1 MHTQTTNCCPDCG
14 RIAEKETKGSG
25 GGTQKEIVSNVQMT
39 ADQIKAL
46 RDRLKTLQ
54 SDVDK
59 SIDDAL
65 SDSEISDVLNKTRD
79 ALISMSLDE
88 VEEDKR
94 NYGVPSTEFITA
106 RNKLRSELER
116 LQSLLEAEYVDGQRS
131 GRPTV
136 RQWITAS
143 TPMQQ
148 LSIFRR
154 HIADDVDETGIEVVG
169 LLDQSGSMSGI
180 MDHASQATWS
190 IASAVRMTNN
200 KSTMIGFDHDA
211 RILIGRK
218 QKLSATGYPRF
229 GVMGGTDPQNAL
241 DLAERVFAETD
252 MPNRL
257 LYIVTDGDW
266 SEPAVAAEKIK
277 QLRSKHNVDS
287 VLITIDYR
295 NRNNDDKRGCDY
307 RVDAEDPAQ
316 MCAAVSRIIIDI
328 SRRCAMRIANETNR
342 EV

>member
-1 MHTQTTNCCPDCG
+1 VHTHTTNCCPDCG
-14 RIAEKETKGSG
+14 RVADKETKGSG
-25 GGTQKEIVSNVQMT
+25 GNTQSEIVSNVQMT
-39 ADQIKAL
+39 AEQIKAL
-46 RDRLKTLQ
+46 KDRLKTLQ
-54 SDVDK
+54 SDVNK

-65 SDSEISDVLNKTRD
+65 SDVEVSDVLSKTRD

-88 VEEDKR
+88 VSDDNR
-94 NYGVPSTEFITA
+94 DYGVPSTEFVVA
-106 RNKLRSELER
+106 RNNLRSELER
-116 LQSLLEAEYVDGQRS
+116 LQNILEAEYVDGQRS

-136 RQWITAS
+136 RQWISAT

-148 LSIFRR
+148 LSIFRK

-169 LLDQSGSMSGI
+169 LLDQSGSMGGI

-190 IASAVRMTNN
+190 IASAVRMTDNQ
-200 KSTMIGFDHDA
+200 STMIGFDHEA

-229 GVMGGTDPQNAL
+229 GVMGGTDPKEAL

-257 LYIVTDGDW
+257 LYIVTDGEWAD
-266 SEPAVAAEKIK
+266 PHGAADKVRE
-277 QLRSKHNVDS
+277 LRSKYNVDS
-287 VLITIDYR
+287 VLITIDFHYD
-295 NRNNDDKRGCDY
+295 DDKRGCDY

-316 MCAAVSRIIIDI
+316 MCAAVSRIIVDI
-328 SRRCAMRIANETNR
+328 SQRCAMRIANETNR
-342 EV
+342 EA

>member
-1 MHTQTTNCCPDCG
+1 MHTHTTNCCPDCG
-14 RIAEKETKGSG
+14 RVADKETKGSG

-39 ADQIKAL
+39 ADQIKDL
-46 RDRLKTLQ
+46 KDRLKTLQ
-54 SDVDK
+54 SDVNK

-65 SDSEISDVLNKTRD
+65 SDSEVSDVLSKTRD
-79 ALISMSLDE
+79 ALISMSLDD
-88 VEEDKR
+88 VDDDQR
-94 NYGVPSTEFITA
+94 AYGVPSTEFITA
-106 RNKLRSELER
+106 RNNLRSELER
-116 LQSLLEAEYVDGQRS
+116 LQNLLEAEYIDGQRS

-136 RQWITAS
+136 RQWISAT

-154 HIADDVDETGIEVVG
+154 HIADEVDETGIEVVG
-169 LLDQSGSMSGI
+169 LLDQSGSMGGI

-190 IASAVRMTNN
+190 IASAVRMTGNQ
-200 KSTMIGFDHDA
+200 STMIGFDDQA

-218 QKLSATGYPRF
+218 QKLSAIGYPRF
-229 GVMGGTDPQNAL
+229 GVMGGTDPQEAI

-257 LYIVTDGDW
+257 LYIVTDGEWAD
-266 SEPAVAAEKIK
+266 PRGAADKVK
-277 QLRSKHNVDS
+277 QLRSKYNVDS

-295 NRNNDDKRGCDY
+295 DNDDKRGCDY

-316 MCAAVSRIIIDI
+316 MCAAVSRIIVDI
-328 SRRCAMRIANETNR
+328 SRRCATRIANETNR
-342 EV
+342 EA